1 MKTIFKA
8 TLATAALVATGL
20 AFTACD
26 DVKEGD
32 RYIFLGETKAERNVL
47 LEDFTGQFCSNCPD
61 AHHIIEQLEAQY
73 GSDKVIAV
81 SIHCGGLALSKQYTD
96 FPSGLIG
103 LMTEEGNTIMSTYG
117 VKEWPM
123 GSVNMAAATDRFQWA
138 GQVRTA
144 LEQPTDVKI
153 DLTVGFEADEANPN
167 VGTIN
172 MKADV
177 MSGSD
182 RNAKVQFWVVESG
195 IVASQRLENGSTDD
209 NYVHNNVFRGMAYD
223 LNGYAVDFKAGIAQT
238 VETNMQAVWNGQEH
252 WRVEN
257 LAVVAIV
264 FDGSGVL
271 NVVRKQVI
279 PKSEPETPEEEEK

>member
-1 MKTIFKA
+1 MMKTIFKA
-8 TLATAALVATGL
+8 TLATAAVIATGL

-32 RYIFLGETKAERNVL
+32 RYIYLGELKAERNVL
-47 LEDFTGQFCSNCPD
+47 IEDFTGQFCSNCPD

-73 GSDKVIAV
+73 GNDKVIAV
-81 SIHCGGLALSKQYTD
+81 SIHCGGLGLSKQYTD
-96 FPSGLIG
+96 FPSERIG

-117 VKEWPM
+117 IKEWPM
-123 GSVNMAAATDRFQWA
+123 GSVNMQKATDRFQWA

-144 LEQPTDVKI
+144 LETPTDVNI
-153 DLTVGFEADEANPN
+153 NLTVGFEADKSDPK
-167 VGTIN
+167 VGTIS

-177 MSGSD
+177 MSSSD

-195 IVASQRLENGSTDD
+195 IVAQQRLENGTTDN

-223 LNGYAVDFKAGIAQT
+223 LNGYAVDFKAGIEQT
-238 VETNMQAVWNGQEH
+238 VETSMEAVWNGQEH
-252 WRVEN
+252 WQVEN

-271 NVVRKQVI
+271 NVVRKPVI
-279 PKSEPETPEEEEK
+279 PQSEIGD